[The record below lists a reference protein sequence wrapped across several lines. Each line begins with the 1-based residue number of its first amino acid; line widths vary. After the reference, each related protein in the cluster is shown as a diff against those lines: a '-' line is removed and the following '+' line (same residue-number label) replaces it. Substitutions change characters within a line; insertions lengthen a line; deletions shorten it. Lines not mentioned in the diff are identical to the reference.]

1 MNLNQVTVPVTDLG
15 RAVTFYRLLGLK
27 PIVLGTNDYYARFEC
42 PGGSTFSLHVV
53 EDIGADRDLT
63 VYFENEEMDK
73 EVARLKAAG
82 VDFESGPEDMPWG
95 WREARLRDPDGN
107 RLCLYW
113 AGENRR
119 FPPWRLK
126 DGA

>member
-1 MNLNQVTVPVTDLG
+1 MDLNQVTVPVTDLD
-15 RAVTFYRLLGLK
+15 RAVAFYRLLGLK

-53 EDIGADRDLT
+53 PDLGGDRDL
-63 VYFENEEMDK
+63 VIYFENKDLDK
-73 EVARLKAAG
+73 EVARLKAEG
-82 VDFESGPEDMPWG
+82 IDFESEPEDKPWA
-95 WREARLRDPDGN
+95 WREAHLRDPDGN

-126 DGA
+126 D